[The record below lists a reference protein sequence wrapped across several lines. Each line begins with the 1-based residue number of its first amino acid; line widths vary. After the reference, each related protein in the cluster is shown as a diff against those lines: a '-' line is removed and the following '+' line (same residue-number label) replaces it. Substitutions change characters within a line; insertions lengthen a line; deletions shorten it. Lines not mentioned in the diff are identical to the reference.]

1 MIRWAEEKD
10 IEKMQ
15 ELLVQVC
22 NVHHQGRPDIFY
34 GDTTK
39 YSKEE
44 LSDILQDINRPVFV
58 FADDDD
64 VVLGYAFCIF
74 QEVKGSHLLHDMKT
88 LYIDDLCV
96 DESRRRHHV
105 GESLYEHVLKFAESE
120 GCYNV
125 TLNVWSCNPGAEKF
139 YQKMGLKPMK
149 TYMEKILK
157 EQ

>member
-1 MIRWAEEKD
+1 MIRRAEKKD
-10 IEKMQ
+10 IKKIQ

-39 YSKEE
+39 YNESQ
-44 LSDILQDINRPVFV
+44 LQDIINDDSRPVFV
-58 FADDDD
+58 SVNDED

-74 QEVKGSHLLHDMKT
+74 QEVKDSHLLHDMKT

-96 DESRRRHHV
+96 DEGHRGCHI
-105 GESLYEHVLKFAESE
+105 GKGLYEYVLDYAKVR

-125 TLNVWSCNPGAEKF
+125 TLNVWSCNPSAEKF
-139 YQKMGLKPMK
+139 YQSMGLKPMK